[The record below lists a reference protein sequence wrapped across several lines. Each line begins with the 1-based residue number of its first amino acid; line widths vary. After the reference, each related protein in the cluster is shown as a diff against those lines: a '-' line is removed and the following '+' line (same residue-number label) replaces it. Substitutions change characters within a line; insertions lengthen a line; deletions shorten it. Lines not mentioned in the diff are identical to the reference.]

1 MAGKGNVTI
10 KIDGDAAPL
19 KKTLNEVKSETQKAA
34 SEMQKTSAKTKE
46 VAKANDEVAKS
57 AQEAGKAQEEQAKA
71 VEKAVEKVVDVIEE
85 VAQTQGKTGDTFD
98 DMGDSAKEASRDV
111 EQLGEAAEEAGEKA
125 KNSGKSIGMGLADIK
140 AGVDM
145 AMQAVKAIAEIA
157 GKGIAY
163 NASIEQLQTSFEV
176 MTGSAEKAAEVVDRL
191 RTMGAETP
199 FEMIDLAGTTQL
211 LMQYG
216 FTADEAINRMSM
228 LGDIAQGNTE
238 AMTSIAMGYAQ
249 MSSAGKVNLQDIKQ
263 MINGGFNPL
272 QEISE
277 RTGESMESLYERI
290 SKGTMSVDEITQ
302 SMIHATSEGGKYFQ
316 SMEKQSQTLNGQLS
330 TLKDNADQLLGSLTE
345 GVSNGL
351 RDQILPFANN
361 LIGELQAAFDAGG
374 YQGLVN
380 TATDMIPDLMG
391 MLTTSLQSGIE
402 GLTKWLPKGASKIMQ
417 ALPSVLRGAAS
428 AAPQITTALFEVAGM
443 VVQNLVGMLPELAPV
458 ILDGFSGLLGS
469 IITGAAGMTE
479 SLFNGIEQMFHQGQS
494 KIAGT
499 WVDDENVA
507 KYTFDIETDVTPAE
521 NAIESAYK
529 QIRLALSTDLL
540 TSDQQAEIESMIGED
555 YETIKAKLMSFGLS
569 DGDASAIASQITS
582 AGETIKNGIGELDI
596 TVDAGTVMKW
606 INQAKGSRLM
616 LKNILLTS
624 GLSESDQAEV
634 IAYFD
639 TMTGNIA
646 DGTPNI
652 IEEIYNT
659 LTDGKAD
666 TTETVDGL
674 KSTVSSY
681 VNELVSAVDAEYQ
694 KRNDALDKSSADYT
708 TKKAELDAWYESTK
722 NDIVSLNTE
731 AETLITELANAPAAV
746 VQARLNEFADLE
758 RRFFEVETRIEGL
771 TEQARSAGEIAYNVV
786 RSGAQ
791 ADEQTVSQAVSF
803 VVTDFK
809 LDEQAVED
817 AYDATVAE
825 LNEQLSKKEI
835 TTEEYDTRIASAE
848 ETRKAGIEAATAGFN
863 EAMSDIFR
871 GIAESEG
878 ASAALDDALKA
889 QEAKMDLQAF
899 MDNMIIDG
907 TNEINMDAF
916 NTMTESVGTALGEAM
931 NTDALMEY
939 LNAGD
944 IGGALGILEGY
955 QSQIESMSTDAIS
968 TALGGKIGEVWQAAL
983 DNNVFTGTGLD
994 VSGTEAQMMALFNTM
1009 NFEPAGDN
1017 ISAGVG
1023 TGMENHD
1030 FAAAAGG
1037 VAANIVKSLNTKLQ
1051 INSPAKAMKPVGT
1064 NSAAGIGEG
1073 MAEYDFGG
1081 DVSAMVSNMQS
1092 VAGSRLS
1099 SGGKTTGGY
1108 FASGLASGIRS
1119 GRSRVV
1125 SAAVEVVKAAIR
1137 AANAEAKIQS
1147 PSRVMME
1154 SGRYFS
1160 EGFAIGIENSMGKA
1174 VAAAKRMTNQAIGAA
1189 DMANV
1194 MRVANMPNLQQEI
1207 INANEQSRTPV
1218 YLDGVQI
1225 AEIQGYN
1232 NSTQLQ
1238 WRNDRAAKG
1247 VGSR

>member
-1 MAGKGNVTI
+1 MAGKGNVI
-10 KIDGDAAPL
+10 VKIDGDASGLESKL
-19 KKTLNEVKSETQKAA
+19 KNIGNTTKAGMADVKAGIDLAVAA
-34 SEMQKTSAKTKE
+34 MQKLAE
-46 VAKANDEVAKS
+46 V
-57 AQEAGKAQEEQAKA
+57 
-71 VEKAVEKVVDVIEE
+71 
-85 VAQTQGKTGDTFD
+85 
-98 DMGDSAKEASRDV
+98 
-111 EQLGEAAEEAGEKA
+111 
-125 KNSGKSIGMGLADIK
+125 
-140 AGVDM
+140 
-145 AMQAVKAIAEIA
+145 A

-249 MSSAGKVNLQDIKQ
+249 MSSAGKVSLQDIKQ

-277 RTGESMESLYERI
+277 RTGESMESLYDRI

-458 ILDGFSGLLGS
+458 ILNGFGDVIMSVLSGAEGVVE
-469 IITGAAGMTE
+469 G
-479 SLFNGIEQMFHQGQS
+479 LFLGIEQMFHQGQT
-494 KIAGT
+494 KIGGA
-499 WVDDENVA
+499 WVDDEAVA
-507 KYTFDIETDVTPAE
+507 KYTFDLEADTGPAE
-521 NAIESAYK
+521 TAIEGAYND
-529 QIRLALSTDLL
+529 IRAALSTDLL
-540 TSDQQAEIESMIGED
+540 TPEQASEIQNMIGED
-555 YETIKAKLMSFGLS
+555 FETVKAKLMSFGIDES
-569 DGDASAIASQITS
+569 TASQIAQQVTQ
-582 AGETIKNGIGELDI
+582 AGETIIQEINNLDI
-596 TVDAGTVMKW
+596 GVDGATIAKW
-606 INQAKGSRLM
+606 MNQAKGSRIV
-616 LKNILLTS
+616 LKGIMMDS
-624 GLSESDQAEV
+624 GLSDEDINEVLSVYDQMSVRISE
-634 IAYFD
+634 
-639 TMTGNIA
+639 
-646 DGTPNI
+646 GTPNI

-659 LTDGKAD
+659 LTDGQAD
-666 TTETVDGL
+666 TEETVAGL
-674 KSTVSSY
+674 KDSVSSY
-681 VNELVSAVDAEYQ
+681 VNELITAVDEEYQ
-694 KRNDALDKSSADYT
+694 RRNAALDTSAADYEE
-708 TKKAELDAWYESTK
+708 KKAELDAWYEDTK
-722 NDIVSLNTE
+722 NEITSLNNE
-731 AETLITELANAPAAV
+731 AEALVTELANAPTEV
-746 VQARLNEFADLE
+746 VQARLDEFAELE
-758 RRFFEVETRIEGL
+758 RRFGIVEERIAGL
-771 TEQARSAGEIAYNVV
+771 TEQARSVGEASLAVV

-791 ADEQTVSQAVSF
+791 ADEQTVAQAVQY

-809 LDEQAVED
+809 LDEQAADD
-817 AYDATVAE
+817 AYNATVEE
-825 LNEQLSKKEI
+825 LNKKLSEKQI
-835 TTEEYDTRIASAE
+835 TTEDYDAQIAAAE
-848 ETRKAGIEAATAGFN
+848 QTRKAATDAATAEFN
-863 EAMSDIFR
+863 KTMSEVFA

-878 ASAALDDALKA
+878 ADAALDEALKA
-889 QEAKMDLQAF
+889 YEAQLDLKNF
-899 MDNMIIDG
+899 MENMLIDG

-916 NTMTESVGTALGEAM
+916 NAMTESVAAALGEAM
-931 NTDALMEY
+931 NTDSLMAY
-939 LNAGD
+939 LQSGD
-944 IGGALGILEGY
+944 LEGANRFLDMY
-955 QSQIESMSTDAIS
+955 MSRIETVSADAYS
-968 TALGGKIGEVWQAAL
+968 SVLSGKIGEVWQAAL
-983 DNNVFTGTGLD
+983 NNDIFAGTGLD
-994 VSGTEAQMMALFNTM
+994 VSGTEAQIAALFNTM
-1009 NFEPAGDN
+1009 NFEPVGNDV
-1017 ISAGVG
+1017 SAGIG
-1023 TGMENHD
+1023 SGMQSYD
-1030 FAAAAGG
+1030 FSTDAAKAEQ
-1037 VAANIVKSLNTKLQ
+1037 NIERSMRAKLQ
-1051 INSPAKAMKPVGT
+1051 SSSPAKAMKPIG
-1064 NSAAGIGEG
+1064 NDAAAGVGLG
-1073 MAEYDFGG
+1073 MQEYDFGA
-1081 DVSAMVSNMQS
+1081 DAEAMASSMKSAASTRM
-1092 VAGSRLS
+1092 S
-1099 SGGKTTGGY
+1099 SGGRSAGSN
-1108 FASGLASGIRS
+1108 FSSGLASGIRS

-1137 AANAEAKIQS
+1137 AANADAKIQS
-1147 PSRVMME
+1147 PSRVMMD

-1232 NSTQLQ
+1232 NSTQLA